1 MRLGK
6 SSVLSPSASLG
17 PRSVSDPG
25 ARSLESSRAPTTSSA
40 TTGSLASAVTGR
52 WVLVGANKALASP
65 SDGASYND
73 DKLSLQRR
81 TVARMRRLD
90 DGLRVATV

>member
-6 SSVLSPSASLG
+6 SSVLSPSALLG
-17 PRSVSDPG
+17 TSSVSDPG
-25 ARSLESSRAPTTSSA
+25 ARSLESNRASTTSSA
-40 TTGSLASAVTGR
+40 NTGSLLSAVIVR
-52 WVLVGANKALASP
+52 WVIVGENKSLVPP
-65 SDGASYND
+65 SNGASYND

-81 TVARMRRLD
+81 TVARMLRLD